1 MVKESNMFYKDRIET
16 LEAQVEKLERI
27 VQHLQDNV
35 DSKRDKLYYE
45 LREVIKKDPPRQ
57 HYNYPLEIYY
67 KGEDYKITTHNFIGF
82 GDKTYSATYKGYVFN
97 KDDAEELYKL
107 CKTLD

>member
-1 MVKESNMFYKDRIET
+1 MFYKDRIET
-16 LEAQVEKLERI
+16 LEAQVEKLESI

-45 LREVIKKDPPRQ
+45 LRDVIKKNPPVQ
-57 HYNYPLEIYY
+57 HYNYPFDVHY
-67 KGEDYKITTHNFIGF
+67 KGEDFKIVAHTLGCSRV
-82 GDKTYSATYKGYVFN
+82 YSATFKGYVFN

-107 CKTLD
+107 CMILD

>member
-1 MVKESNMFYKDRIET
+1 MFYKDRIEA
-16 LEAQVEKLERI
+16 LEERVEKLERI

-45 LREVIKKDPPRQ
+45 LRDVIKKDPPHQ

-67 KGEDYKITTHNFIGF
+67 KGEDYKIVAHNFLRL
-82 GDKTYSATYKGYVFN
+82 DRVYSATYKGYVFN

>member
-1 MVKESNMFYKDRIET
+1 MFYKDRIEA
-16 LEAQVEKLERI
+16 LEAQVEKLKRI

-45 LREVIKKDPPRQ
+45 LRDVIKKNPPRQ
-57 HYNYPLEIYY
+57 HYNYPFDIHY
-67 KGEDYKITTHNFIGF
+67 KGEDYEIMLHTLCCSRV
-82 GDKTYSATYKGYVFN
+82 YSANYKGYVFN

>member
-1 MVKESNMFYKDRIET
+1 MFYKDRIET

-35 DSKRDKLYYE
+35 DNKRDKLYYE
-45 LREVIKKDPPRQ
+45 LRDVIKKDPPRQ
-57 HYNYPLEIYY
+57 HYNYPLDIHY
-67 KGEDYKITTHNFIGF
+67 KGEDFKIVAHIIGF
-82 GDKTYSATYKGYVFN
+82 SDRVYTATYKGYVFN

-107 CKTLD
+107 CRTLD

>member
-1 MVKESNMFYKDRIET
+1 MFYKDRIEA

-35 DSKRDKLYYE
+35 DSKRNKLYYE
-45 LREVIKKDPPRQ
+45 LRDVIKKDPPRQ
-57 HYNYPLEIYY
+57 NYNYPLDMHY
-67 KGEDYKITTHNFIGF
+67 KGEDYKIVAHNFLGF
-82 GDKTYSATYKGYVFN
+82 DRVYSATYKGYVFN

-107 CKTLD
+107 CRTLD